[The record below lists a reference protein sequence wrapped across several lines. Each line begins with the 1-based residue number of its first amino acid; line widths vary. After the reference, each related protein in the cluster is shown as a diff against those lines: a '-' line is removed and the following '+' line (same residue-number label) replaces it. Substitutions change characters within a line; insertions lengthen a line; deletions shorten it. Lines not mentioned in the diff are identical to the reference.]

1 MSDAVTDVKAYQW
14 YAGGQWRD
22 ACGGNLFDDFEPCTG
37 NLYARVAECGAEEA
51 RLAIT
56 AAHETFGRCGARVSF
71 SVPGRSD
78 GIAATVGQLDM
89 FGLV

>member
-1 MSDAVTDVKAYQW
+1 MSDTVTDVKAYQR

-22 ACGGNLFDDFEPCTG
+22 VSGGKLFDDFEPYTG
-37 NLYARVAECGAEEA
+37 NLYARVAECGVEEA

-56 AAHETFGRCGARVSF
+56 AAHEAFGPCRARVSF

-78 GIAATVGQLDM
+78 GTAATAGQLDM